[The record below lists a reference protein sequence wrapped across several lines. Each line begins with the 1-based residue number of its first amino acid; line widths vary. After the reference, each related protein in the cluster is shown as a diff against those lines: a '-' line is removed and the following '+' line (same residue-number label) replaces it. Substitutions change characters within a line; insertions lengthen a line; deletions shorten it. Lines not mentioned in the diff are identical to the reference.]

1 MAGFQ
6 GFPED
11 AVKFFRGLRK
21 NNTREWFQ
29 PRKEIFDTH
38 IRAVM
43 EDLVGHVNH
52 ELGKFAPLHIAEPK
66 RAIYRIYRDTRFST
80 DKTPYKTHI
89 AANFPRQGMEKHAA
103 AGYYFSVSDE
113 EIEVAG
119 GVYMPQPDGLL
130 AIRNH
135 IVDHHER
142 FNKIVK
148 HKKVVEVLGPL
159 YGASLSRVP
168 KGFDPNHK
176 AADFIRMKQWMFY
189 KTMDGAAM
197 MRTPGLLKEVVG
209 RFKLVAPLIDF
220 LNEPLAKAAKKAS
233 AAEMLY

>member
-1 MAGFQ
+1 MPGFQ
-6 GFPED
+6 GFSED

-38 IRAVM
+38 IRAAM
-43 EDLVGHVNH
+43 EDLVGHINH
-52 ELGKFAPLHIAEPK
+52 ELGKFAPSHIAEPK

-142 FNKIVK
+142 FDKIAK
-148 HKKVVEVLGPL
+148 NKKVVEALGPL

-168 KGFDPNHK
+168 KGFDANHK

-189 KTMDGAAM
+189 KTLDGAAM
-197 MRTPGLLKEVVG
+197 MRTPGLLKEVAG